1 MSFADKV
8 HALRALFK
16 VPEDVML
23 PQAVCGM
30 SQSMGLLRAARRPC
44 VPNRRWCKRLGVEC

>member
-16 VPEDVML
+16 VPDDVPL
-23 PQAVCGM
+23 RLDTRPAL
-30 SQSMGLLRAARRPC
+30 SASTPHARAARRPC
-44 VPNRRWCKRLGVEC
+44 VVASN

>member
-16 VPEDVML
+16 VPDDVPL

-30 SQSMGLLRAARRPC
+30 SQSMALPFKLDWGY
-44 VPNRRWCKRLGVEC
+44 E